1 MADKK
6 KAYDVL
12 KVEEYGDE
20 ENKKAKF
27 YNVGVA
33 FERDDGGMS
42 VIIPEG
48 ISVSGRLSIMPRKE
62 KTDAP

>member
-6 KAYDVL
+6 KPYDVVL
-12 KVEEYGDE
+12 VEEYGDAADR
-20 ENKKAKF
+20 KAKF

-33 FERDDGGMS
+33 FERDEGGMS

-48 ISVSGRLSIMPRKE
+48 ISVTGRLSILPRKDKPE
-62 KTDAP
+62 AP

>member
-1 MADKK
+1 MSDKK

-12 KVEEYGDE
+12 VVEEYGE
-20 ENKKAKF
+20 GKAKF

-33 FERDDGGMS
+33 FERDEGGMS

-48 ISVSGRLSIMPRKE
+48 ISVTGRLTIMPRKDKPE
-62 KTDAP
+62 AP